1 MGALNVRVDPQTA
14 ALVERVAP
22 EGGLTKSEVV
32 RQALAT
38 LREHGARAAAAAPSE
53 AMAHLI
59 GSWDSG
65 GMRLSERTGERF
77 ARLLR
82 ARKNANR
89 TGRRRSTRCAD

>member
-14 ALVERVAP
+14 ALVERVAR
-22 EGGLTKSEVV
+22 ESGLTKSEVV

-38 LREHGARAAAAAPSE
+38 LRKREARPSRATPYE
-53 AMAHLI
+53 LMAHLI

-77 ARLLR
+77 ARMLQEEKH
-82 ARKNANR
+82 AKR
-89 TGRRRSTRCAD
+89 TRRRRSTRRAD

>member
-14 ALVERVAP
+14 ALVERVAR
-22 EGGLTKSEVV
+22 ESGLTKSEVV

-38 LREHGARAAAAAPSE
+38 LREHGARAAAATPSE

-65 GMRLSERTGERF
+65 GMRLSERTGEQF

-82 ARKNANR
+82 ERKNANR
-89 TGRRRSTRCAD
+89 TGRRRSTRRAD

>member
-14 ALVERVAP
+14 AFIERVAR
-22 EGGLTKSEVV
+22 ESGLTKSEVV

-38 LREHGARAAAAAPSE
+38 LREQGARPSAAAPAA

-59 GSWDSG
+59 GCWDSG

-77 ARLLR
+77 AQLLR
-82 ARKNANR
+82 ERKYANR
-89 TGRRRSTRCAD
+89 AGRRRSTRRAD